1 LASKESNLE
10 CSNPSPADE
19 SLSESKTA
27 RQREVAYPGLRRAEI
42 KQSDGKQ
49 EDSLV
54 RRLLLVAVSAFA
66 FPWSAFA
73 QESTPKAEVFGG
85 YSYFRA
91 TDPTT
96 IHLNGWNGS
105 ITGNL
110 TDWFGVVG
118 DFSGHYGSPSIFG
131 IGIPFV
137 DVQQHS
143 FLFGP
148 RLSYRGNDKVTPF
161 GHFLIGVSRANAG
174 AFGLS
179 LSDTALA
186 AAAGGGLDIN
196 LNDTVAIR
204 AVQAD
209 YLMTRFQDERQDNLR
224 LSFGIVFRFGR

>member
-1 LASKESNLE
+1 VRKLFLLAF
-10 CSNPSPADE
+10 
-19 SLSESKTA
+19 
-27 RQREVAYPGLRRAEI
+27 
-42 KQSDGKQ
+42 
-49 EDSLV
+49 
-54 RRLLLVAVSAFA
+54 SALA

-91 TDPTT
+91 SDPTT

-105 ITGNL
+105 IAGNL
-110 TDWFGVVG
+110 NDWFGVVG

-131 IGIPFV
+131 IGIPLV
-137 DVQQHS
+137 DVKQHS

-148 RLSYRGNDKVTPF
+148 RLTYRGNDKVTPF
-161 GHFLIGVSRANAG
+161 GHFLVGISNANAG

-179 LSDTALA
+179 VSDTALA
-186 AAAGGGLDIN
+186 AAVGGGVDIN
-196 LNDTVAIR
+196 LNDTLAIR

-224 LSFGIVFRFGR
+224 LSFGVVFRFGR

>member
-1 LASKESNLE
+1 MRKLF
-10 CSNPSPADE
+10 
-19 SLSESKTA
+19 
-27 RQREVAYPGLRRAEI
+27 V
-42 KQSDGKQ
+42 
-49 EDSLV
+49 
-54 RRLLLVAVSAFA
+54 VAVLGLA

-91 TDPTT
+91 SDPTT

-105 ITGNL
+105 IAGNL
-110 TDWFGVVG
+110 NDWFGVVG

-137 DVQQHS
+137 DVNQHS

-161 GHFLIGVSRANAG
+161 GHFLIGISRANAG

-179 LSDTALA
+179 VSDTALA
-186 AAAGGGLDIN
+186 AAAGGGVDIN

-224 LSFGIVFRFGR
+224 LSFGVVFRFGR